1 MNKISPRE
9 IANRLGV
16 SHVSVYR
23 WIKSGKLK
31 SERHDDGPVVHYTV
45 TESDYQAFKTIL
57 DAKVAARRAG
67 LVEATKDEAKWITRH
82 REIFETLPP
91 CYLEFKKGAI
101 TFRDMQNEFAK
112 RINLASELLPSSES

>member
-31 SERHDDGPVVHYTV
+31 SERHDDGPVVKYTV
-45 TESDYQAFKTIL
+45 TESDYQAFKSKL
-57 DAKVAARRAG
+57 DAKVAARRVG
-67 LVEATKDEAKWITRH
+67 MVEATKDESKWIARH

-91 CYLEFKKGAI
+91 FFLEFKKGAI
-101 TFRDMQNEFAK
+101 TFQEMQDEFA
-112 RINLASELLPSSES
+112 RRMELASELLPSSNL

>member
-67 LVEATKDEAKWITRH
+67 LVEATKDESKWIARH

-101 TFRDMQNEFAK
+101 TFQDMQNEFAK